1 MIPDLCTLKLGSFI
15 KSEVKLLN
23 SYIHI
28 MHDVGAFRSNAHSH
42 RLMAGETENDSQLTR
57 VLKKVGIGDVF

>member
-28 MHDVGAFRSNAHSH
+28 MHGVGAFWSNAHSL
-42 RLMAGETENDSQLTR
+42 RLMAGERENDSQLTR
-57 VLKKVGIGDVF
+57 VLKKVEIGDVF